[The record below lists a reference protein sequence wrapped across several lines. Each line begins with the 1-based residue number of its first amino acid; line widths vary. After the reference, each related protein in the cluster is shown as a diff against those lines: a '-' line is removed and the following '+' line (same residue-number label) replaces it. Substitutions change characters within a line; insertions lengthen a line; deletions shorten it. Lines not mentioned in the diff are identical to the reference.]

1 MKNRSPQKHRWTSRD
16 SEELYLVRSWA
27 QGYFNVGVGGALQVT
42 PRGPDGPSL
51 DLHELVCDLVERGL
65 GTPLLLRFGGILE
78 DRIRS
83 IHRAFAKAITVE
95 SYRGSYR
102 TVFPV
107 KVNQQRQVVDEVLNF
122 GRAVGIGLE
131 AGSKPE
137 VMIALAKQSD
147 PESMLV
153 CNGVKDR
160 EYIELAMLAAKLG
173 RRTIIV
179 IDRLEELQLCIEAA
193 REFDV
198 RPALGVRARLATRG
212 AGKWVESTGDRSKFG
227 LATFE
232 LLEAVQRLE
241 QEGLLDCLEM
251 LHFHIGSQ
259 ITDIRAIKSAL
270 REASRIY
277 VELCSLGA
285 PMGMFDVGGG
295 LGVDYDGSRTDFHSS
310 MNYTLQEYANDV
322 VWAVQTACDEKD
334 LPHPEIVS
342 ESGRAISAHHSVLVT
357 DVIGRTTMPIE
368 NGTKPPGGEAPLP
381 VQELWRVLQDV
392 TVKNAFE
399 SYHDALQLK
408 EEALNAF
415 NLGYLGI
422 EARARC
428 ERLFW
433 STCHRILECL
443 RHEGEL
449 PEELA
454 SLPSRLSDIYYCN
467 WSAFQSTPD
476 HWAVKQLF
484 PVMPIHRLDERP
496 TRRGVLADLTCDSDG
511 KMDRFIDLKGVADY
525 LDLHDPMGQPYYIGM
540 FLIGAY
546 QEVLG
551 DLHNLFGDTN
561 AVHVSLDDQGHVV
574 IDEVIEGDRV
584 DEVLHYVQYSSEQLM
599 RQMRKHIE
607 RALRDK
613 RLTLE
618 QSRVLMRD
626 YEAGLKG
633 YTYLE

>member
-1 MKNRSPQKHRWTSRD
+1 
-16 SEELYLVRSWA
+16 
-27 QGYFNVGVGGALQVT
+27 
-42 PRGPDGPSL
+42 
-51 DLHELVCDLVERGL
+51 
-65 GTPLLLRFGGILE
+65 
-78 DRIRS
+78 
-83 IHRAFAKAITVE
+83 
-95 SYRGSYR
+95 
-102 TVFPV
+102 
-107 KVNQQRQVVDEVLNF
+107 
-122 GRAVGIGLE
+122 
-131 AGSKPE
+131 
-137 VMIALAKQSD
+137 
-147 PESMLV
+147 
-153 CNGVKDR
+153 
-160 EYIELAMLAAKLG
+160 
-173 RRTIIV
+173 
-179 IDRLEELQLCIEAA
+179 
-193 REFDV
+193 
-198 RPALGVRARLATRG
+198 
-212 AGKWVESTGDRSKFG
+212 
-227 LATFE
+227 
-232 LLEAVQRLE
+232 
-241 QEGLLDCLEM
+241 M

-561 AVHVSLDDQGHVV
+561 VVHVHVDDDGIVDVGKVV
-574 IDEVIEGDRV
+574 EGDTVREVLGYVQYDPDGLV
-584 DEVLHYVQYSSEQLM
+584 DEVRAAAENALRQGRIQKREVQLLLTRY
-599 RQMRKHIE
+599 K
-607 RALRDK
+607 RALAD
-613 RLTLE
+613 T
-618 QSRVLMRD
+618 
-626 YEAGLKG
+626 
-633 YTYLE
+633 TYLG